1 MSVTDSRIL
10 KEARDLHPFLFM
22 GCWNRKGSGR
32 DAVLTAIKKDS
43 VPLLVLGGDNAYPDK
58 TKSGDKRYILA
69 DVMSGLDG
77 LPKDREVYVGIGNHN
92 IDKWAVTNS
101 THSIYEIEQ
110 EYPDWNLPY
119 NYYCVLFE
127 DKRALI
133 FLDTN
138 LFKRG
143 GDINGMLRWF
153 KATLQHTIKR
163 HGYKYY
169 IIQHDPFFSIKS
181 PKPGRTVPRKT
192 HLSDS
197 HRILDTILEVNC
209 LPIAIL
215 CADTH
220 NYQEWDLDYKG
231 HTFHQ
236 AVVGT
241 GGAKPDPVPGLQH
254 LPYTTTFVP
263 GDDLFETIHLIE
275 GTPFSSL
282 TFTTPSSTRE
292 RVPGYGYYR
301 LFDDKSH
308 LFRLVQRWPGG
319 LNMSRSKS
327 RSHRS
332 KTRRP
337 SRSGSA

>member
-1 MSVTDSRIL
+1 MTDPRIL
-10 KEARDLHPFLFM
+10 KEDRDLHPFLFM
-22 GCWNRKGSGR
+22 GCWNRKGAGR
-32 DAVLTAIKKDS
+32 DAVLAAIKKDS

-58 TKSGDKRYILA
+58 TNSGGKRYILA

-143 GDINGMLRWF
+143 GNISGMLHWF
-153 KATLQHTIKR
+153 KTTLQHTIKR
-163 HGYKYY
+163 NGYKYY

-181 PKPGRTVPRKT
+181 PKSGKTIPRKT

-197 HRILDTILEVNC
+197 HRILDTVIDADC

-231 HTFHQ
+231 HVFHQ
-236 AVVGT
+236 VVVGT

-254 LPYTTTFVP
+254 LRFNTPFVP
-263 GDDLFETIHLIE
+263 CDDLFERIHLVE

-282 TFTTPSSTRE
+282 TFTTPASSRE
-292 RVPGYGYYR
+292 RVQGYGYYR
-301 LFDDKSH
+301 LFDDRSH
-308 LFRLVQRWPGG
+308 LFRLVQKWPGG

-327 RSHRS
+327 RSHPS
-332 KTRRP
+332 KTRRA
-337 SRSGSA
+337 SRLGSGVA

>member
-10 KEARDLHPFLFM
+10 KEARPLYPFLFM
-22 GCWNRKGSGR
+22 GCWNKKGVGR
-32 DAVLTAIKKDS
+32 DAVLAAIKKDA

-58 TKSGDKRYILA
+58 AGNEKRYILT
-69 DVMSGLDG
+69 DVMAGLDG

-101 THSIYEIEQ
+101 TNSIYEIEQ
-110 EYPDWNLPY
+110 KYPDWNLPY

-143 GDINGMLRWF
+143 GNISAMLRWF
-153 KATLQHTIKR
+153 KTTLQKIKG
-163 HGYKYY
+163 HYKYY
-169 IIQHDPFFSIKS
+169 IIQHDPLFSIKS
-181 PKPGRTVPRKT
+181 SKPGKTIPRKT
-192 HLSDS
+192 HLADS
-197 HRILDTILEVNC
+197 HRILDTILEADC
-209 LPIAIL
+209 MPLAIL

-220 NYQEWDLDYKG
+220 NYQEWDIGYKG

-241 GGAKPDPVPGLQH
+241 GGAKPDLVPALQH
-254 LPYTTTFVP
+254 LPYNTAFVP
-263 GDDLFETIHLIE
+263 GDDLFEQIHLIE

-282 TFTTPSSTRE
+282 TFTTPKTPRE

-301 LFDDKSH
+301 LFDDRSH

-319 LNMSRSKS
+319 LNMSKSKSKS

-332 KTRRP
+332 KTRRL
-337 SRSGSA
+337 SKSGTA